1 MMITYLKNILLT
13 IMMVWAAAFVTSC
26 SDDDSLASR
35 GLETVE
41 MPISISI
48 PAEGFVNPTDVGI
61 GEEAATPA
69 LVDTRATRAPGDPGT
84 YEQFHLPQYIY
95 LFLCNKSTNGT
106 KSVIYQK
113 IEIPDNELTSA
124 WEKTV
129 WDNDDSIY
137 KYKGN
142 VSINLPLNRSK
153 GKIYAAASYI
163 PLHTSNVTSSSMA
176 EDKSSNHLS
185 FNCDRPSKFG
195 DSNYPREYINESKTY
210 TDAKYGTEDAVK
222 NIIFSNITLRNNMQD
237 VYSTPYNKTDANG
250 DYYGTI
256 TDYASNVPNINIV
269 LYHVAT
275 KVDVQWSINEDY
287 QGTSDWAVPTVKS
300 KSNPGDP
307 LDSHPASTSGSTYL
321 PAHTYW
327 TKYECETMVN
337 RKGETNKLFFSLV
350 ELRDLP
356 KYGCFLFRPLET
368 GYDSSNKVHG
378 YLGTYKLR
386 LIGSE
391 TTPQHNVTDENG
403 VQHTVTVP
411 GHDKSDPP
419 TGAYV
424 TSGGYNTYYYHLDE
438 SNYGKKYYGREVRY
452 VIPKVYTLTSDAV
465 AMSNNHIKMRLL
477 CNNYTTSTSDGS
489 SIYNEDHATKGYNTY
504 VKISKPTTGDKI
516 FTPWIRVFIHVDTS
530 QKAQNVMKITDEPT
544 MN

>member
-1 MMITYLKNILLT
+1 MI
-13 IMMVWAAAFVTSC
+13 MAAAFVTSC

-35 GLETVE
+35 GLEIVE

-61 GEEAATPA
+61 GNEEPA
-69 LVDTRATRAPGDPGT
+69 STLAVTRALGDPGT

-95 LFLCNKSTNGT
+95 LFLCNESTNGT
-106 KSVIYQK
+106 ESVIYQK
-113 IEIPDNELTSA
+113 IEIPDNELTSS

-129 WDNDDSIY
+129 SGTDSIY
-137 KYKGN
+137 TYKGN
-142 VSINLPLNRSK
+142 VSINLPLNRSN

-163 PLHTSNVTSSSMA
+163 PLHTTNASSSMP
-176 EDKSSNHLS
+176 EDGKSNHLS
-185 FNCDRPSKFG
+185 FNCERPSKFG
-195 DSNYPREYINESKTY
+195 DSQYPREYINESKTY
-210 TDAKYGTEDAVK
+210 TDDTYGTEEAVK

-237 VYSTPYNKTDANG
+237 VYSTPYNKTDNKG

-275 KVDVQWSINEDY
+275 KVDVQWSIDEDY
-287 QGTSDWAVPTVKS
+287 QGTADWAVPTVKS
-300 KSNPGDP
+300 QSNPEEP
-307 LDSHPASTSGSTYL
+307 LDSWDASTSGSTYL

-327 TKYECETMVN
+327 TKHECETMVN
-337 RKGETNKLFFSLV
+337 RKDETNKLFFSLV

-368 GYDSSNKVHG
+368 GSNSNLSS
-378 YLGTYKLR
+378 YKIR

-391 TTPQHNVTDENG
+391 TTPQYTVKDENG
-403 VQHTVTVP
+403 NVTQSGSVP
-411 GHDKSDPP
+411 AHDNTPSGP
-419 TGAYV
+419 TGKYV
-424 TSGGYNTYYYHLDE
+424 ASGGYNTYYYHLDE
-438 SNYGKKYYGREVRY
+438 KDYGMKYHGRVVAY
-452 VIPKVYTLTSDAV
+452 VTPKVYNTTEGTEPDAH
-465 AMSNNHIKMRLL
+465 NFIKMRLL

-504 VKISKPTTGDKI
+504 VKISKPTTGKKI
-516 FTPWIRVFIHVDTS
+516 FTPWIRVFINVDTS
-530 QKAQNVMKITDEPT
+530 QKAQNVMNVTEEPT

>member
-1 MMITYLKNILLT
+1 MI
-13 IMMVWAAAFVTSC
+13 MAAAVVTSC

-48 PAEGFVNPTDVGI
+48 PAEGFVSPTDVGI
-61 GEEAATPA
+61 GNEAVTPA
-69 LVDTRATRAPGDPGT
+69 SATTRAPGDPGT

-95 LFLCNKSTNGT
+95 LFLCNESTNGT

-113 IEIPDNELTSA
+113 IEIPDNELTSS

-129 WDNDDSIY
+129 SGTDSIY
-137 KYKGN
+137 TYKGN

-163 PLHTSNVTSSSMA
+163 QLHTSNVTSSDMK
-176 EDKSSNHLS
+176 EDTKSNHLS
-185 FNCDRPSKFG
+185 FNCERPSKFG
-195 DSNYPREYINESKTY
+195 DSKYPREYINESKTY
-210 TDAKYGTEDAVK
+210 TDDTYGTENAVK

-237 VYSTPYNKTDANG
+237 VYSTPYNKKNSNG

-275 KVDVQWSINEDY
+275 KVDVQWSIDEDY
-287 QGTSDWAVPTVKS
+287 QGTANWAVPTVKS
-300 KSNPGDP
+300 KNNAGDP
-307 LDSHPASTSGSTYL
+307 LDSYRASTSGSTYL

-337 RKGETNKLFFSLV
+337 RKNEKDKLFFSLV

-368 GYDSSNKVHG
+368 GYNSSNKVHG

-391 TTPQHNVTDENG
+391 TTPQYNETDENG
-403 VQHTVTVP
+403 VQHTGTVP
-411 GHDKSDPP
+411 GHDKSNPP

-424 TSGGYNTYYYHLDE
+424 TSGGYNTYYYYLDE
-438 SNYGKKYYGREVRY
+438 SDYGKKYYGREVRY
-452 VIPKVYTLTSDAV
+452 VIPKVYTLTSNDV
-465 AMSNNHIKMRLL
+465 ATSDNHIKMRLL
-477 CNNYTTSTSDGS
+477 CNNYTTSKIDGS

-504 VKISKPTTGDKI
+504 IRIVKPTGAKI
-516 FTPWIRVFIHVDTS
+516 YTPWIRVFINVDTS
-530 QKAQNVMKITDEPT
+530 QKAQNVMKITDDPELQ
-544 MN
+544 

>member
-1 MMITYLKNILLT
+1 MITDLKNILLT
-13 IMMVWAAAFVTSC
+13 ITMIMAAAFVSSC

-48 PAEGFVNPTDVGI
+48 PAEGFVSPTDVGI

-95 LFLCNKSTNGT
+95 LFLCNESTDGT

-113 IEIPDNELTSA
+113 VEIPANELTSA
-124 WEKTV
+124 WEKTKS
-129 WDNDDSIY
+129 DNDSIY
-137 KYKGN
+137 TYKGN
-142 VSINLPLNRSK
+142 VSINLPLNRIK
-153 GKIYAAASYI
+153 GKIYAAASYM
-163 PLHTSNVTSSSMA
+163 PLHTNNASSSMP

-185 FNCDRPSKFG
+185 FNCVRPSKFG

-210 TDAKYGTEDAVK
+210 TDAKYGTEDAVR
-222 NIIFSNITLRNNMQD
+222 NIIFSNITLRNYMQD

-256 TDYASNVPNINIV
+256 TDYTSNVPNINIV

-275 KVDVQWSINEDY
+275 KVDVQWSIDEDY
-287 QGTSDWAVPTVKS
+287 QGTADWAVPTVRAEK
-300 KSNPGDP
+300 GYEGQP
-307 LDSHPASTSGSTYL
+307 LQNYDASTSGSTYL
-321 PAHTYW
+321 PAHSYW

-337 RKGETNKLFFSLV
+337 RKNETDKLFFSLV

-368 GYDSSNKVHG
+368 GNSS
-378 YLGTYKLR
+378 YLSSYKIR

-391 TTPQHNVTDENG
+391 TTPQYTVKDENG
-403 VQHTVTVP
+403 NVTQSGPVP
-411 GHDKSDPP
+411 AHDNTASGP
-419 TGAYV
+419 TGEYV
-424 TSGGYNTYYYHLDE
+424 ASGGYKTYYYRLEEKD
-438 SNYGKKYYGREVRY
+438 YGMKYYGRVVAY
-452 VIPKVYTLTSDAV
+452 VTPKVYNITTAGTEPDA
-465 AMSNNHIKMRLL
+465 NNFIKMRLL
-477 CNNYTTSTSDGS
+477 CNNYTTSTIDGS

-504 VKISKPTTGDKI
+504 IRIAKPKGDKI
-516 FTPWIRVFIHVDTS
+516 YTPWIRVFINVDTS
-530 QKAQNVMKITDEPT
+530 QKAQNVMKIPDKEPELQ
-544 MN
+544 

>member
-1 MMITYLKNILLT
+1 MI
-13 IMMVWAAAFVTSC
+13 MAAAFVTSC

-61 GEEAATPA
+61 GNDEPA
-69 LVDTRATRAPGDPGT
+69 STLAVTRALGDPGT

-95 LFLCNKSTNGT
+95 LFLCNESTNGT

-113 IEIPDNELTSA
+113 IEIPDNELTSS

-129 WDNDDSIY
+129 SGTDSIY
-137 KYKGN
+137 TYKGN

-163 PLHTSNVTSSSMA
+163 PLHTTNASSSMS
-176 EDKSSNHLS
+176 EDKDSNHLS
-185 FNCDRPSKFG
+185 FNCKRPSKFG
-195 DSNYPREYINESKTY
+195 DSKYPREYINESKTY
-210 TDAKYGTEDAVK
+210 TDATYGTEDAVK
-222 NIIFSNITLRNNMQD
+222 NIIFSNITLRNYMQD
-237 VYSTPYNKTDANG
+237 VYSTPYNKTDNKG

-275 KVDVQWSINEDY
+275 KVDVQWSIDEHY
-287 QGTSDWAVPTVKS
+287 QGTADWAVPTVKS
-300 KSNPGDP
+300 KSNPPAP
-307 LDSHPASTSGSTYL
+307 LDSFPASTKNGTYL

-327 TKYECETMVN
+327 TKHECETMN
-337 RKGETNKLFFSLV
+337 NGKGETYKLFFSLV

-368 GYDSSNKVHG
+368 GKSSS
-378 YLGTYKLR
+378 LGSYKIR

-391 TTPQHNVTDENG
+391 TTPQYTVIDENG
-403 VQHTVTVP
+403 NVKSGSVP
-411 GHDKSDPP
+411 KHDNTASSP

-424 TSGGYNTYYYHLDE
+424 ASGGYNTYYYHLDE
-438 SNYGKKYYGREVRY
+438 KDYGMKYYGRVVAY
-452 VIPKVYTLTSDAV
+452 VTPKVYNITTGNEPYA
-465 AMSNNHIKMRLL
+465 NNFIKMRLL
-477 CNNYTTSTSDGS
+477 CNNYTTSTPDGS

-504 VKISKPTTGDKI
+504 VKISKPTTGKKI
-516 FTPWIRVFIHVDTS
+516 FTPWIRVFIHGDTS

>member
-1 MMITYLKNILLT
+1 MFL
-13 IMMVWAAAFVTSC
+13 AAAFVTSC

-61 GEEAATPA
+61 GDEAVTPA
-69 LVDTRATRAPGDPGT
+69 SATTRAFGDPGT

-95 LFLCNKSTNGT
+95 LFLCNESTNGT

-113 IEIPDNELTSA
+113 IEIPDNELTSS

-129 WDNDDSIY
+129 WGNDSIY
-137 KYKGN
+137 TYKGN

-153 GKIYAAASYI
+153 GKIYAAASYK
-163 PLHTSNVTSSSMA
+163 PLHTTNAYSTMS

-185 FNCDRPSKFG
+185 FDCDTPSKFG
-195 DSNYPREYINESKTY
+195 ESNQREYINESKTY
-210 TDAKYGTEDAVK
+210 TDDTYGTEDAVK

-237 VYSTPYNKTDANG
+237 VYSTPYNKTDDKG
-250 DYYGTI
+250 VYYGTI

-275 KVDVQWSINEDY
+275 KVDVQWSIDEHY
-287 QGTSDWAVPTVKS
+287 QGTADWAVPTVKS
-300 KSNPGDP
+300 TGEP
-307 LDSHPASTSGSTYL
+307 LDLLDASTSGSIYPL
-321 PAHTYW
+321 DHTFW
-327 TKYECETMVN
+327 TKYECDKMVN
-337 RKGETNKLFFSLV
+337 GKGEEDKLFFSLV

-368 GYDSSNKVHG
+368 GSNSNLSS
-378 YLGTYKLR
+378 YKIR
-386 LIGSE
+386 IIGSE
-391 TTPQHNVTDENG
+391 TTPQYTVKDENG
-403 VQHTVTVP
+403 NVIQTGSVP
-411 GHDKSDPP
+411 AHDKTNI

-424 TSGGYNTYYYHLDE
+424 ASEGYNTYYYHLDE
-438 SNYGKKYYGREVRY
+438 KYYGMKYHGRVVAY
-452 VIPKVYTLTSDAV
+452 VTPKVYNTTEGTEPDAD
-465 AMSNNHIKMRLL
+465 NFIKMRLL

-504 VKISKPTTGDKI
+504 VKISKPTTGKKI
-516 FTPWIRVFIHVDTS
+516 FTPWIRVFINVDTS

>member
-1 MMITYLKNILLT
+1 MRHIGFIYIVYLLV
-13 IMMVWAAAFVTSC
+13 MVSAVVTSC

-61 GEEAATPA
+61 GEEGATPA
-69 LVDTRATRAPGDPGT
+69 LADTRATRAPGDPGT
-84 YEQFHLPQYIY
+84 YEQFHLPRYIY
-95 LFLCNKSTNGT
+95 LFLCNESTNGT

-113 IEIPDNELTSA
+113 IEIPSDELTSA
-124 WEKTV
+124 WEKTISG
-129 WDNDDSIY
+129 NDSIY
-137 KYKGN
+137 TYKGN
-142 VSINLPLNRSK
+142 VSINLPLNRIK

-163 PLHTSNVTSSSMA
+163 PLHTNNASSSME
-176 EDKSSNHLS
+176 EDKSNHLS

-195 DSNYPREYINESKTY
+195 DSEYPREYINESKTY

-275 KVDVQWSINEDY
+275 KVDVQWSIDEDY
-287 QGTSDWAVPTVKS
+287 QGTANWAVPTVKS
-300 KSNPGDP
+300 KNNAGDP
-307 LDSHPASTSGSTYL
+307 LDSYLASTSGSTYL

-337 RKGETNKLFFSLV
+337 SKNETNKLFFSLV

-368 GYDSSNKVHG
+368 GYNSSNKVHG

-386 LIGSE
+386 LTGSE
-391 TTPQHNVTDENG
+391 ITPQYNETDENG
-403 VQHTVTVP
+403 VQHTGTVP
-411 GHDKSDPP
+411 GHDKSNPP
-419 TGAYV
+419 MGAYV
-424 TSGGYNTYYYHLDE
+424 TSGGYNTYYYYLDE
-438 SNYGKKYYGREVRY
+438 SDYGKKYYGREVRY
-452 VIPKVYTLTSDAV
+452 VIPKVYTLTSNDV

-477 CNNYTTSTSDGS
+477 CNNYTTSTPDGS
-489 SIYNEDHATKGYNTY
+489 SIYNEDHATKGHNTY
-504 VKISKPTTGDKI
+504 IKIAKPTGDKI
-516 FTPWIRVFIHVDTS
+516 YTPWIRVFINVDTS
-530 QKAQNVMKITDEPT
+530 QKAQNVMKITEEPT

>member
-1 MMITYLKNILLT
+1 MI
-13 IMMVWAAAFVTSC
+13 MAAAVVTSC

-61 GEEAATPA
+61 GDEAVTPA
-69 LVDTRATRAPGDPGT
+69 SATTRAFGDPGT

-95 LFLCNKSTNGT
+95 LFLCNESTNGT

-113 IEIPDNELTSA
+113 IEIPDNELTSS

-129 WDNDDSIY
+129 SGTDSIY
-137 KYKGN
+137 TYKGN

-153 GKIYAAASYI
+153 GKIYAAASYK
-163 PLHTSNVTSSSMA
+163 PLHTTNASSSMP
-176 EDKSSNHLS
+176 EDGKSNHLS
-185 FNCDRPSKFG
+185 FNCERPSEFG
-195 DSNYPREYINESKTY
+195 DSNPREYINESKTY
-210 TDAKYGTEDAVK
+210 TDDTYGTEDAVK
-222 NIIFSNITLRNNMQD
+222 NIIFSNITLRNYMQD
-237 VYSTPYNKTDANG
+237 VYSTPYNKTDDKG
-250 DYYGTI
+250 VYYGTI

-275 KVDVQWSINEDY
+275 KVDVQWSIDEDY
-287 QGTSDWAVPTVKS
+287 QGTADWAVPTVKS
-300 KSNPGDP
+300 TGDP
-307 LDSHPASTSGSTYL
+307 LESYPASTSGSPYL
-321 PAHTYW
+321 PAHSYW
-327 TKYECETMVN
+327 TKYECDKMVN
-337 RKGETNKLFFSLV
+337 GKGETDKLFFSLV

-368 GYDSSNKVHG
+368 GNSKYLSS
-378 YLGTYKLR
+378 YKIR

-391 TTPQHNVTDENG
+391 TTPQYTVKDENG
-403 VQHTVTVP
+403 NVKSGSVP
-411 GHDKSDPP
+411 AHDNTPSSP

-424 TSGGYNTYYYHLDE
+424 ASGGYNTYYYHLDE
-438 SNYGKKYYGREVRY
+438 KDYGMKYHGRVVAY
-452 VIPKVYTLTSDAV
+452 VTPKVYNITTGNEPYA
-465 AMSNNHIKMRLL
+465 NNFIKMRLL
-477 CNNYTTSTSDGS
+477 CNNYTTSTLNGS

-516 FTPWIRVFIHVDTS
+516 FTPWIRVFINVDTQ

>member
-1 MMITYLKNILLT
+1 MLHIGFGYRLYLLAIVLA
-13 IMMVWAAAFVTSC
+13 VAFVTSC

-61 GEEAATPA
+61 GDEAVTPA
-69 LVDTRATRAPGDPGT
+69 SATTRALGDPGT

-95 LFLCNKSTNGT
+95 LFLCNESTNGT

-113 IEIPDNELTSA
+113 IEIPTDNELASA

-129 WDNDDSIY
+129 WGNDSMY
-137 KYKGN
+137 TYKGT

-153 GKIYAAASYI
+153 GKIYAAASYK
-163 PLHTSNVTSSSMA
+163 PLHTTNASSSMP
-176 EDKSSNHLS
+176 EDGKSNHLS
-185 FNCDRPSKFG
+185 FNCAKPNKF
-195 DSNYPREYINESKTY
+195 DKSNPREYINESKTY
-210 TDAKYGTEDAVK
+210 PDSTEDAVK

-237 VYSTPYNKTDANG
+237 VYSTPYNKMENG
-250 DYYGTI
+250 VYYGTI

-275 KVDVQWSINEDY
+275 KVDVQWSIDEHY
-287 QGTSDWAVPTVKS
+287 QGTADWAVPTVK
-300 KSNPGDP
+300 KSNPSAP
-307 LDSHPASTSGSTYL
+307 LDSFSASTSGSTYL

-337 RKGETNKLFFSLV
+337 SKGETDKLFFSLV

-368 GYDSSNKVHG
+368 GSNSNLSS
-378 YLGTYKLR
+378 YKIR

-391 TTPQHNVTDENG
+391 TTPQYSVN
-403 VQHTVTVP
+403 
-411 GHDKSDPP
+411 HDN

-424 TSGGYNTYYYHLDE
+424 ASGGYKTYYYHLDE
-438 SNYGKKYYGREVRY
+438 KDYGMKYHGRLVAY
-452 VIPKVYTLTSDAV
+452 VMPKVYNTTAGTEPY
-465 AMSNNHIKMRLL
+465 ANNFIKMRLL

-516 FTPWIRVFIHVDTS
+516 FTPWIRVFINVDKS
-530 QKAQNVMKITDEPT
+530 QKAQNVMKITEEPT

>member
-1 MMITYLKNILLT
+1 MTTDLKNIFFT
-13 IMMVWAAAFVTSC
+13 IAIVLAAAVVTSC

-41 MPISISI
+41 MPVSISI
-48 PAEGFVNPTDVGI
+48 PAEGFVSPKDVGI

-95 LFLCNKSTNGT
+95 LFLCNESTNGT

-113 IEIPDNELTSA
+113 IEIPDNELTSS

-129 WDNDDSIY
+129 SGTDSIY
-137 KYKGN
+137 TYKGN

-163 PLHTSNVTSSSMA
+163 PLHTTNASSSMA

-185 FNCDRPSKFG
+185 FNCEMPSQFG
-195 DSNYPREYINESKTY
+195 GSNTREYINESKTY
-210 TDAKYGTEDAVK
+210 TDGTYGTEEAVK

-237 VYSTPYNKTDANG
+237 VYSTPYNKTDNG
-250 DYYGTI
+250 VYYGTI

-275 KVDVQWSINEDY
+275 KVDVQWSIDEDY
-287 QGTSDWAVPTVKS
+287 QGTADWAVPTVKS
-300 KSNPGDP
+300 QSNPGDP
-307 LDSHPASTSGSTYL
+307 LDSCLASTAENGTYL
-321 PAHTYW
+321 PAHSYW
-327 TKYECETMVN
+327 TKYECETMMN
-337 RKGETNKLFFSLV
+337 GKGETDKLFFSLV

-368 GYDSSNKVHG
+368 GNSSN
-378 YLGTYKLR
+378 LGSYKIR

-391 TTPQHNVTDENG
+391 TTPQYTVKDENG
-403 VQHTVTVP
+403 NVTQSGSVP
-411 GHDKSDPP
+411 AHDKTTSGP

-424 TSGGYNTYYYHLDE
+424 ASGGYNTYYYHLDE
-438 SNYGKKYYGREVRY
+438 KDYGMKYHGRLVAY
-452 VIPKVYTLTSDAV
+452 VTPKVYNITTAGTEPV
-465 AMSNNHIKMRLL
+465 ADNFIKMRLL
-477 CNNYTTSTSDGS
+477 CNNYTTSTPDGS

-504 VKISKPTTGDKI
+504 VRISKPTGDKI
-516 FTPWIRVFIHVDTS
+516 FTPWIRVFINVDTS
-530 QKAQNVMKITDEPT
+530 QKAQNVMKVTEEPT

>member
-1 MMITYLKNILLT
+1 MMFL
-13 IMMVWAAAFVTSC
+13 AAAVVTSC

-61 GEEAATPA
+61 GNDEPVIPASAT
-69 LVDTRATRAPGDPGT
+69 TRAPGDPGT
-84 YEQFHLPQYIY
+84 YEQFHLPRYIY
-95 LFLCNKSTNGT
+95 LFLCNESTNDT

-113 IEIPDNELTSA
+113 IEIPDNELTSS

-129 WDNDDSIY
+129 SGTDSIY
-137 KYKGN
+137 TYKGT

-153 GKIYAAASYI
+153 GKIYAAASYK
-163 PLHTSNVTSSSMA
+163 PLHTTNASSSMS
-176 EDKSSNHLS
+176 EDKNSNHLS
-185 FNCDRPSKFG
+185 FNCERPSKFG
-195 DSNYPREYINESKTY
+195 DSKYPREYINESKTY
-210 TDAKYGTEDAVK
+210 TDTYGTEDAVK
-222 NIIFSNITLRNNMQD
+222 NIIFSNITLRNYMQD
-237 VYSTPYNKTDANG
+237 VYSTPYNKTDNKG

-275 KVDVQWSINEDY
+275 KVDVQWSIDEHY
-287 QGTSDWAVPTVKS
+287 QGTADWPVPTVRAEKGHE
-300 KSNPGDP
+300 GDD
-307 LDSHPASTSGSTYL
+307 LLSHAASTADNGTYL

-337 RKGETNKLFFSLV
+337 SKKETNKLFFSLV

-368 GYDSSNKVHG
+368 GYDSSNKVHT

-386 LIGSE
+386 LSGSE
-391 TTPQHNVTDENG
+391 ITPKYNVTDENG
-403 VQHTVTVP
+403 NVYKVSVP
-411 GHDKSDPP
+411 EHDKSDHP
-419 TGAYV
+419 TGEYV
-424 TSGGYNTYYYHLDE
+424 TSGGYKTYYYHLDE
-438 SNYGKKYYGREVRY
+438 SDYGKKYYGREVRY
-452 VIPKVYTLTSDAV
+452 VIPKVYTLTSNAV

-516 FTPWIRVFIHVDTS
+516 FTPWIRVFINVDTP
-530 QKAQNVMKITDEPT
+530 QKAQNVMKITDDPELQ
-544 MN
+544 

>member
-1 MMITYLKNILLT
+1 MFL
-13 IMMVWAAAFVTSC
+13 AAAFVTSC

-61 GEEAATPA
+61 GDEAVTPA
-69 LVDTRATRAPGDPGT
+69 SATTRAFGDPGT

-95 LFLCNKSTNGT
+95 LFLCNESTNGT

-113 IEIPDNELTSA
+113 IEIPDNELTSS

-129 WDNDDSIY
+129 WGNDSIY
-137 KYKGN
+137 TYKGN

-153 GKIYAAASYI
+153 GKIYAAASYK
-163 PLHTSNVTSSSMA
+163 PLHTTNAYSTMS

-185 FNCDRPSKFG
+185 FDCDTPSKFG
-195 DSNYPREYINESKTY
+195 ESNQREYINESKTY
-210 TDAKYGTEDAVK
+210 TDDTYGTEDAVK
-222 NIIFSNITLRNNMQD
+222 NIIFSNITLRNYMQD
-237 VYSTPYNKTDANG
+237 VYSTPYNKTDDKG
-250 DYYGTI
+250 VYYGTI

-275 KVDVQWSINEDY
+275 KVDVQWSIDEDY
-287 QGTSDWAVPTVKS
+287 QGTADWAVPTVKS
-300 KSNPGDP
+300 KSNPPAP
-307 LDSHPASTSGSTYL
+307 LDSYPASTSGSTYL

-327 TKYECETMVN
+327 TKYECETMN
-337 RKGETNKLFFSLV
+337 GKGETDKLFFSLV

-368 GYDSSNKVHG
+368 GSNSNLSS
-378 YLGTYKLR
+378 YKIR

-391 TTPQHNVTDENG
+391 TTPQYTVKDENG
-403 VQHTVTVP
+403 NVIQTGSVP
-411 GHDKSDPP
+411 AHDKTNI

-424 TSGGYNTYYYHLDE
+424 ASDGYNTYYYHLDE
-438 SNYGKKYYGREVRY
+438 KDYGMKYHGRVVAY
-452 VIPKVYTLTSDAV
+452 VTPKVYNTTAGTEPY
-465 AMSNNHIKMRLL
+465 ANNFIKMRLL
-477 CNNYTTSTSDGS
+477 CNNYTTSTPDGS
-489 SIYNEDHATKGYNTY
+489 SIYNEDHASKGYNTY

-530 QKAQNVMKITDEPT
+530 QKAQNVMKIRDEPT

>member
-1 MMITYLKNILLT
+1 MITDLKNILLAIT
-13 IMMVWAAAFVTSC
+13 MILAAAFVTSC

-69 LVDTRATRAPGDPGT
+69 LVATRALGDPGT

-106 KSVIYQK
+106 ESVIYQK
-113 IEIPDNELTSA
+113 IEIPSDELTSA

-129 WDNDDSIY
+129 WGNDSIY
-137 KYKGN
+137 TYKGN

-153 GKIYAAASYI
+153 GKIYAAASYM
-163 PLHTSNVTSSSMA
+163 PLHTTNASSSMA

-185 FNCDRPSKFG
+185 FNCERPSKFG
-195 DSNYPREYINESKTY
+195 DSKFPREYINESKTY
-210 TDAKYGTEDAVK
+210 TDATYGTEDAVK

-237 VYSTPYNKTDANG
+237 VYSTPYNKKNSNG

-275 KVDVQWSINEDY
+275 KVDVQWSIDEDY
-287 QGTSDWAVPTVKS
+287 QGTANWAVPTVKS
-300 KSNPGDP
+300 KNNAGDP
-307 LDSHPASTSGSTYL
+307 LDSYLASTSGSTYL

-337 RKGETNKLFFSLV
+337 RKNEKDKLFFSLV

-368 GYDSSNKVHG
+368 GYNSSNKVHG

-386 LIGSE
+386 LTGSE
-391 TTPQHNVTDENG
+391 ITPQYNETDENG
-403 VQHTVTVP
+403 VQHTGTVP
-411 GHDKSDPP
+411 GHDKSNPP

-424 TSGGYNTYYYHLDE
+424 TSGGYNTYYYYLDE
-438 SNYGKKYYGREVRY
+438 SDYGKKYYGREVRY
-452 VIPKVYTLTSDAV
+452 VIPKVYTLTSNDV
-465 AMSNNHIKMRLL
+465 ATSDNHIKMRLL
-477 CNNYTTSTSDGS
+477 CNNYTTSKIDGS

-504 VKISKPTTGDKI
+504 IKIEKPTGDKI
-516 FTPWIRVFIHVDTS
+516 YTPWIRVFINVDTS
-530 QKAQNVMKITDEPT
+530 QKAQNVMKITEEPT

>member
-1 MMITYLKNILLT
+1 MITDLKNILLT

-69 LVDTRATRAPGDPGT
+69 LVATRALGDPGT
-84 YEQFHLPQYIY
+84 YEQFHLPRYIY
-95 LFLCNKSTNGT
+95 LFLCNKSKNGT
-106 KSVIYQK
+106 ESVIYQK
-113 IEIPDNELTSA
+113 IEIPSDELTSA

-129 WDNDDSIY
+129 WDNDSIY
-137 KYKGN
+137 TYKGN

-163 PLHTSNVTSSSMA
+163 PLHTNNASSSMA

-210 TDAKYGTEDAVK
+210 TDATYGKEDAVK

-237 VYSTPYNKTDANG
+237 VYSTPYNKTDTNG

-256 TDYASNVPNINIV
+256 SDYASNVPNINIV

-275 KVDVQWSINEDY
+275 KVDVQWSIDEHY
-287 QGTSDWAVPTVKS
+287 QGTADWAVPTEKS
-300 KSNPGDP
+300 TGGP
-307 LDSHPASTSGSTYL
+307 LDLLDASTSGSIYPL
-321 PAHTYW
+321 DHTFW
-327 TKYECETMVN
+327 TKHECETMVN
-337 RKGETNKLFFSLV
+337 RKGETDKLFFSLV

-368 GYDSSNKVHG
+368 GRSSS
-378 YLGTYKLR
+378 LGSYKIR

-391 TTPQHNVTDENG
+391 TTPQYTVKDENG
-403 VQHTVTVP
+403 NVIQTGSVP
-411 GHDKSDPP
+411 AHDKTNI

-424 TSGGYNTYYYHLDE
+424 ASEGYNTYYYHLDE
-438 SNYGKKYYGREVRY
+438 KDYGMKYHGRVVAY
-452 VIPKVYTLTSDAV
+452 VTPKVYNTTEGTEPDAD
-465 AMSNNHIKMRLL
+465 NFIKMRLL
-477 CNNYTTSTSDGS
+477 CNNYTTSTQDGS

-504 VKISKPTTGDKI
+504 VKISKPTTGKKI
-516 FTPWIRVFIHVDTS
+516 FTPWIRVFINVDTS
-530 QKAQNVMKITDEPT
+530 QKAQNVMKITEEPT
-544 MN
+544 MQ

>member
-1 MMITYLKNILLT
+1 MI
-13 IMMVWAAAFVTSC
+13 MVAAFVSSC

-69 LVDTRATRAPGDPGT
+69 LVATRALGDPGT
-84 YEQFHLPQYIY
+84 YEQFHLPRYIY
-95 LFLCNKSTNGT
+95 LFLCNESTNGT

-113 IEIPDNELTSA
+113 IEIPSDELTSS

-129 WDNDDSIY
+129 WGNDSIY
-137 KYKGN
+137 TYKGN
-142 VSINLPLNRSK
+142 VSINLPINRIK

-163 PLHTSNVTSSSMA
+163 PLHTNNASSSMA

-185 FNCDRPSKFG
+185 FNCERPSKFG
-195 DSNYPREYINESKTY
+195 DSKYPREYINESKTY
-210 TDAKYGTEDAVK
+210 TDATYGTEDAVK

-237 VYSTPYNKTDANG
+237 VYSTPYNKKDADGN
-250 DYYGTI
+250 YYGTI

-275 KVDVQWSINEDY
+275 KVDVQWSIDEDY
-287 QGTSDWAVPTVKS
+287 QGTADWPVPKVRAEKGHE
-300 KSNPGDP
+300 GDD
-307 LDSHPASTSGSTYL
+307 LLSHAASTADNGTYL
-321 PAHTYW
+321 PAHSHW

-337 RKGETNKLFFSLV
+337 CKNEKDKLFFSLV

-368 GYDSSNKVHG
+368 GYNSSNKVHG

-391 TTPQHNVTDENG
+391 TTPQYNETDENG
-403 VQHTVTVP
+403 VQHTGTVP
-411 GHDKSDPP
+411 GHDKSNPP

-424 TSGGYNTYYYHLDE
+424 TSGGYNTYYYYLDE
-438 SNYGKKYYGREVRY
+438 SDYGKKYYGREVRY
-452 VIPKVYTLTSDAV
+452 VIPKVYTLTSNDV
-465 AMSNNHIKMRLL
+465 ATSDNHIKMRLL
-477 CNNYTTSTSDGS
+477 CNNYTTSKIDGS

-516 FTPWIRVFIHVDTS
+516 FTPWIRVFINVDTS

>member
-1 MMITYLKNILLT
+1 MFL
-13 IMMVWAAAFVTSC
+13 AAAVVTSC

-69 LVDTRATRAPGDPGT
+69 LADTRATRAPGDPGT
-84 YEQFHLPQYIY
+84 YEQFHLPRYIY
-95 LFLCNKSTNGT
+95 LFLCNESTNGT
-106 KSVIYQK
+106 SSVIYQK
-113 IEIPDNELTSA
+113 IEIPSDELTSS

-129 WDNDDSIY
+129 WGNDSIY
-137 KYKGN
+137 TYRGN

-153 GKIYAAASYI
+153 GKIYAAASYMQ
-163 PLHTSNVTSSSMA
+163 LHTNNASSSMA

-185 FNCDRPSKFG
+185 FNCERPSKFG
-195 DSNYPREYINESKTY
+195 DSKYPREYINESKTY
-210 TDAKYGTEDAVK
+210 TDATYGTEDAVK

-237 VYSTPYNKTDANG
+237 VYSTPYNKKDTNG

-275 KVDVQWSINEDY
+275 KVDVQWSIGEDY
-287 QGTSDWAVPTVKS
+287 QGTADWAVPTVRAEKGHEGEKLQS
-300 KSNPGDP
+300 YD
-307 LDSHPASTSGSTYL
+307 ASTSDNNTYL
-321 PAHTYW
+321 PAHSYW

-337 RKGETNKLFFSLV
+337 RKNEPDKLFFSLV

-368 GYDSSNKVHG
+368 GNSNYLSS
-378 YLGTYKLR
+378 YKIR

-391 TTPQHNVTDENG
+391 TTPQYTVKDGNGNVTQSG
-403 VQHTVTVP
+403 PVP
-411 GHDKSDPP
+411 THDKTASGP

-424 TSGGYNTYYYHLDE
+424 ASGGYNTYYYHLDKKD
-438 SNYGKKYYGREVRY
+438 YGMKYYGRLVAY
-452 VIPKVYTLTSDAV
+452 VTPKVYNITTAGTEPDA
-465 AMSNNHIKMRLL
+465 NNFIKMRLL
-477 CNNYTTSTSDGS
+477 CNNYTTSTIDGS

-504 VKISKPTTGDKI
+504 IRIAKPTGDKI
-516 FTPWIRVFIHVDTS
+516 FTPWIRVFINVDTS
-530 QKAQNVMKITDEPT
+530 QKAQNVMKVTEEPT

>member
-1 MMITYLKNILLT
+1 MFL
-13 IMMVWAAAFVTSC
+13 AAAVVTSC

-61 GEEAATPA
+61 GDEAVTPA
-69 LVDTRATRAPGDPGT
+69 SATTRAPGDPGT

-95 LFLCNKSTNGT
+95 LFLCNESTNGT

-113 IEIPDNELTSA
+113 IEIPDNELTSS

-129 WDNDDSIY
+129 WGNDSIY
-137 KYKGN
+137 TYKGN

-153 GKIYAAASYI
+153 GKIYAAASYK
-163 PLHTSNVTSSSMA
+163 PLHTTNASSSMS
-176 EDKSSNHLS
+176 EDKNSNHLS
-185 FNCDRPSKFG
+185 FNCKRPSKFG
-195 DSNYPREYINESKTY
+195 DSQYPREYINESKTY
-210 TDAKYGTEDAVK
+210 TDDTYGTEDAVK
-222 NIIFSNITLRNNMQD
+222 NIIFSNITLRNYMQD
-237 VYSTPYNKTDANG
+237 VYSTPYNKTDDKG
-250 DYYGTI
+250 VYYGTI

-275 KVDVQWSINEDY
+275 KVDVQWSIDEDY
-287 QGTSDWAVPTVKS
+287 QGTADWAVPTEKS
-300 KSNPGDP
+300 KSPGAP
-307 LDSHPASTSGSTYL
+307 LDSFPASTSGSTYL
-321 PAHTYW
+321 PAHSYW
-327 TKYECETMVN
+327 TKHECETMVN
-337 RKGETNKLFFSLV
+337 GKGEEDKLFFSLV

-368 GYDSSNKVHG
+368 GRSSS
-378 YLGTYKLR
+378 LGSYKIR

-391 TTPQHNVTDENG
+391 TTPQYTVIDGNGNVKSG
-403 VQHTVTVP
+403 SVP
-411 GHDKSDPP
+411 KHDNTASSP

-424 TSGGYNTYYYHLDE
+424 ASGGYNTYYYHLDE
-438 SNYGKKYYGREVRY
+438 KDYGMKYHGRVVAY
-452 VIPKVYTLTSDAV
+452 VMPKVYTGNEPDAD
-465 AMSNNHIKMRLL
+465 NFIKMRLL
-477 CNNYTTSTSDGS
+477 CNNYTTSTPDGS

-504 VKISKPTTGDKI
+504 IRIEKPTGDKI
-516 FTPWIRVFIHVDTS
+516 FTPWIRVFINVDTS

-544 MN
+544 M

>member
-1 MMITYLKNILLT
+1 
-13 IMMVWAAAFVTSC
+13 MVWAAALVSSC

-61 GEEAATPA
+61 GEETP
-69 LVDTRATRAPGDPGT
+69 TRATRAPGDPGT

-95 LFLCNKSTNGT
+95 LFLCNESTNGT

-113 IEIPDNELTSA
+113 IEIPNNELTSS

-129 WDNDDSIY
+129 SGTDSIY
-137 KYKGN
+137 TYKGN
-142 VSINLPLNRSK
+142 VSINLPLYRSK

-163 PLHTSNVTSSSMA
+163 PLHTTNASSYMA

-185 FNCDRPSKFG
+185 FNCERPSKFG
-195 DSNYPREYINESKTY
+195 DPNYPREYINESKTY
-210 TDAKYGTEDAVK
+210 TDGNYGTEDAVK
-222 NIIFSNITLRNNMQD
+222 NIIFSTNITLRNYMQD
-237 VYSTPYNKTDANG
+237 VYSTPYNKTDDKG
-250 DYYGTI
+250 VYYGTI

-275 KVDVQWSINEDY
+275 KVDVQWSIDEHY
-287 QGTSDWAVPTVKS
+287 QGTADWAVPTVKS
-300 KSNPGDP
+300 NSNPPAP
-307 LDSHPASTSGSTYL
+307 LDSFPASISGSTYL

-327 TKYECETMVN
+327 TKHECETMN
-337 RKGETNKLFFSLV
+337 NGKGETDKLFFSLV

-368 GYDSSNKVHG
+368 GYSS
-378 YLGTYKLR
+378 YLSSYKIR

-391 TTPQHNVTDENG
+391 TTPQYSVKDGNGNVKSG
-403 VQHTVTVP
+403 SVP
-411 GHDKSDPP
+411 THDK
-419 TGAYV
+419 TGSTGKYV
-424 TSGGYNTYYYHLDE
+424 ASGGYNTYYYHLDE
-438 SNYGKKYYGREVRY
+438 KDYGMKYHGRVVAY
-452 VIPKVYTLTSDAV
+452 VMPKVYNTTAGNEPY
-465 AMSNNHIKMRLL
+465 ANNFIKMRLL
-477 CNNYTTSTSDGS
+477 CNNYTTSTKDGS

-504 VKISKPTTGDKI
+504 VKISKPTGDKI
-516 FTPWIRVFIHVDTS
+516 FTPWIRVFINVDTPK
-530 QKAQNVMKITDEPT
+530 KAQNVMKVTAEPT

>member
-1 MMITYLKNILLT
+1 MLHIGFGYRLYLLAIVLA
-13 IMMVWAAAFVTSC
+13 VAVVTSC

-61 GEEAATPA
+61 GDEAVTPA
-69 LVDTRATRAPGDPGT
+69 SAITRALGDPGT

-95 LFLCNKSTNGT
+95 LFLCNESTNGT

-113 IEIPDNELTSA
+113 IEIPDNELTSS

-129 WDNDDSIY
+129 LGNDSIY
-137 KYKGN
+137 TYKGN

-153 GKIYAAASYI
+153 GKIYAAASYK
-163 PLHTSNVTSSSMA
+163 PLHTTNAYSYMA

-185 FNCDRPSKFG
+185 FNCERPSEFG
-195 DSNYPREYINESKTY
+195 NSNRREYINESMTY
-210 TDAKYGTEDAVK
+210 TDGTYGTEDAVK

-237 VYSTPYNKTDANG
+237 VYSTPYNKTDDKG
-250 DYYGTI
+250 VYYGTI

-275 KVDVQWSINEDY
+275 KVDVQWSIDEHY
-287 QGTSDWAVPTVKS
+287 QGTADWAVPTVKS
-300 KSNPGDP
+300 TGDP
-307 LDSHPASTSGSTYL
+307 LNSFPDSTAENGTYL
-321 PAHTYW
+321 PAHSYW
-327 TKYECETMVN
+327 TKHECETMVN
-337 RKGETNKLFFSLV
+337 SKGETDKLFFSLV

-368 GYDSSNKVHG
+368 GNNSYLSS
-378 YLGTYKLR
+378 YKIR

-391 TTPQHNVTDENG
+391 TTPQYTVKDENG
-403 VQHTVTVP
+403 NVTKTSVP
-411 GHDKSDPP
+411 KHDNTASGP
-419 TGAYV
+419 TGKYV
-424 TSGGYNTYYYHLDE
+424 ASGGYNTYYYHLDE
-438 SNYGKKYYGREVRY
+438 KDYGRKYHGRLVAY
-452 VIPKVYTLTSDAV
+452 VTPKVYNITTGNEPYA
-465 AMSNNHIKMRLL
+465 NNFIKMRIL
-477 CNNYTTSTSDGS
+477 CNNYTTSTPDGS

-516 FTPWIRVFIHVDTS
+516 FTPWIRVFINVDTS
-530 QKAQNVMKITDEPT
+530 QKAQNVMKITEEPT

>member
-1 MMITYLKNILLT
+1 MRHIGFIYIVYLLV
-13 IMMVWAAAFVTSC
+13 MVSAVVTSC

-61 GEEAATPA
+61 GEEGATPA

-95 LFLCNKSTNGT
+95 LFLCNESTNGT

-113 IEIPDNELTSA
+113 IEIPSDELTSA
-124 WEKTV
+124 WEKTISG
-129 WDNDDSIY
+129 NDSIY
-137 KYKGN
+137 TYKGN
-142 VSINLPLNRSK
+142 VSINLPLNRIK
-153 GKIYAAASYI
+153 GKIYAAASYK
-163 PLHTSNVTSSSMA
+163 PLHTSNVTSPDMKESTN
-176 EDKSSNHLS
+176 SNHLS

-210 TDAKYGTEDAVK
+210 TDATYGTEDAVK
-222 NIIFSNITLRNNMQD
+222 NIIFSNITLRNYMQD
-237 VYSTPYNKTDANG
+237 VYSTPYNKTDAKG
-250 DYYGTI
+250 VYYGTI

-275 KVDVQWSINEDY
+275 KVDVQWSIDEDY
-287 QGTSDWAVPTVKS
+287 QGTADWAVPTVRAEKGHIGEDLQS
-300 KSNPGDP
+300 YD
-307 LDSHPASTSGSTYL
+307 ASISGSTYL

-337 RKGETNKLFFSLV
+337 RKGENKLFFSLV

-368 GYDSSNKVHG
+368 GYDSSNQEHK

-391 TTPQHNVTDENG
+391 TTPQYNETDENG
-403 VQHTVTVP
+403 VKHTGTVP
-411 GHDKSDPP
+411 GHDNSDPP

-424 TSGGYNTYYYHLDE
+424 ASGGYKTYYYHLDE
-438 SNYGKKYYGREVRY
+438 SDYGKKYYGREVRY
-452 VIPKVYTLTSDAV
+452 VIPKVYTLTSNDV

-477 CNNYTTSTSDGS
+477 CNNYTTSTIDGS

-504 VKISKPTTGDKI
+504 IRIAKPTGDKI
-516 FTPWIRVFIHVDTS
+516 YTPWIRVFINVDTS
-530 QKAQNVMKITDEPT
+530 QKAQNVMKITEEPT

>member
-1 MMITYLKNILLT
+1 MFL
-13 IMMVWAAAFVTSC
+13 AAAFVTSC

-48 PAEGFVNPTDVGI
+48 PAEGFVSPTDVGI
-61 GEEAATPA
+61 GNEAVTPA
-69 LVDTRATRAPGDPGT
+69 SATTRAPGDPGT

-95 LFLCNKSTNGT
+95 LFLCNESTNGA

-113 IEIPDNELTSA
+113 IEIPDNELTSS

-129 WDNDDSIY
+129 SGTDSIY
-137 KYKGN
+137 TYKGN

-153 GKIYAAASYI
+153 GKIYAAASYK
-163 PLHTSNVTSSSMA
+163 PLHTTNASSSMP
-176 EDKSSNHLS
+176 EDKDSNHLS
-185 FNCDRPSKFG
+185 FNCERPSEFG
-195 DSNYPREYINESKTY
+195 DSNPREYINESKTY
-210 TDAKYGTEDAVK
+210 TDDTYGTEDAVK

-237 VYSTPYNKTDANG
+237 VYSTPYNKTDNKG

-275 KVDVQWSINEDY
+275 KVDVQWSIDEDY
-287 QGTSDWAVPTVKS
+287 QGTADWAVPTVKS
-300 KSNPGDP
+300 TGDP
-307 LDSHPASTSGSTYL
+307 LGAYPASTSGSTYL
-321 PAHTYW
+321 PAHKYW

-337 RKGETNKLFFSLV
+337 SKKETNKLFFSLV

-368 GYDSSNKVHG
+368 GRSSS
-378 YLGTYKLR
+378 LGSYKIR

-391 TTPQHNVTDENG
+391 TTPQYTVKDENG
-403 VQHTVTVP
+403 NVKSGSVP
-411 GHDKSDPP
+411 AHDNTPSSP

-424 TSGGYNTYYYHLDE
+424 ASGGYNTYYYHLDE
-438 SNYGKKYYGREVRY
+438 KDYGMKYHGRVVAY
-452 VIPKVYTLTSDAV
+452 VTPKVYNIITGNEPYA
-465 AMSNNHIKMRLL
+465 NNFIKMRLL
-477 CNNYTTSTSDGS
+477 CNNYTTSTPDGS

-504 VKISKPTTGDKI
+504 IRIEKPTGDKI

>member
-1 MMITYLKNILLT
+1 MI
-13 IMMVWAAAFVTSC
+13 MAAAFVTSC

-61 GEEAATPA
+61 GNDEPASASAT
-69 LVDTRATRAPGDPGT
+69 TRALGDPGT

-95 LFLCNKSTNGT
+95 LFLCNESTNGT

-113 IEIPDNELTSA
+113 IEIPDNELTSS

-129 WDNDDSIY
+129 SGTDSIY
-137 KYKGN
+137 TYKGT

-163 PLHTSNVTSSSMA
+163 PLHTTNVSSS
-176 EDKSSNHLS
+176 EDKNSNHLS
-185 FNCDRPSKFG
+185 FNCAMPNKFG
-195 DSNYPREYINESKTY
+195 GSNTREYINESKTY
-210 TDAKYGTEDAVK
+210 TGTYGTEDAVK

-237 VYSTPYNKTDANG
+237 VYSTPYNKTDDKG
-250 DYYGTI
+250 VYYGTI

-275 KVDVQWSINEDY
+275 KVDVQWSIDEHY
-287 QGTSDWAVPTVKS
+287 QGTADWAVPTEKS
-300 KSNPGDP
+300 TGGP
-307 LDSHPASTSGSTYL
+307 LGSYPASTSGSPYL
-321 PAHTYW
+321 PAHSYW
-327 TKYECETMVN
+327 TKYECDKMVN
-337 RKGETNKLFFSLV
+337 GKGEEDKLFFSLV

-368 GYDSSNKVHG
+368 GSNSNLSS
-378 YLGTYKLR
+378 YKIR

-391 TTPQHNVTDENG
+391 TTPQYTVKDENG
-403 VQHTVTVP
+403 NVIQTGSVP
-411 GHDKSDPP
+411 AHDKTNI

-424 TSGGYNTYYYHLDE
+424 ASEGYNTYYYHLDE
-438 SNYGKKYYGREVRY
+438 KYYGMKYHGRVVAY
-452 VIPKVYTLTSDAV
+452 VTPKVYNTTEGTEPDAD
-465 AMSNNHIKMRLL
+465 NFIKMRLL
-477 CNNYTTSTSDGS
+477 CNNYTTSTPDGS

-516 FTPWIRVFIHVDTS
+516 FTPWIRVFINVDTS

>member
-1 MMITYLKNILLT
+1 MITDLKNILLT
-13 IMMVWAAAFVTSC
+13 IMMIMAAAFVTSC

-48 PAEGFVNPTDVGI
+48 PAEGFVSPKDVGI

-69 LVDTRATRAPGDPGT
+69 LADTRATRAPGDPGT
-84 YEQFHLPQYIY
+84 YEQFHLPRYIY
-95 LFLCNKSTNGT
+95 LFLCNESTNGT
-106 KSVIYQK
+106 ESVIYQK
-113 IEIPDNELTSA
+113 IEIPSDALTSA

-129 WDNDDSIY
+129 SGTDSIY
-137 KYKGN
+137 TYKGN

-153 GKIYAAASYI
+153 GKIYAAASYM
-163 PLHTSNVTSSSMA
+163 PLHTKNASSSMA
-176 EDKSSNHLS
+176 EDTKSNHLS
-185 FNCDRPSKFG
+185 FNCVRPSKFG
-195 DSNYPREYINESKTY
+195 NSKYPREYINESKTY
-210 TDAKYGTEDAVK
+210 TDATYGKEDAVK
-222 NIIFSNITLRNNMQD
+222 NIIFSNITLRDNMQD
-237 VYSTPYNKTDANG
+237 VYSTPYNKKDANG

-275 KVDVQWSINEDY
+275 KVDVQWSIDEDY
-287 QGTSDWAVPTVKS
+287 QGTANWAVPTVKS
-300 KSNPGDP
+300 KNNAGDP
-307 LDSHPASTSGSTYL
+307 LDSYLASTSGSTYL

-327 TKYECETMVN
+327 TKYECKTMVN
-337 RKGETNKLFFSLV
+337 RKNEKDKLFFSLV

-368 GYDSSNKVHG
+368 GYDSSNKVHS

-391 TTPQHNVTDENG
+391 TTPQYNETDENG
-403 VQHTVTVP
+403 VQHTGTVP
-411 GHDKSDPP
+411 GHDKSNPP

-424 TSGGYNTYYYHLDE
+424 TSGGYNTYYYYLDE
-438 SNYGKKYYGREVRY
+438 SDYGKKYYGREVRY
-452 VIPKVYTLTSDAV
+452 VIPKVYTLISNDV
-465 AMSNNHIKMRLL
+465 ATSNNHIKMRLL
-477 CNNYTTSTSDGS
+477 CNNYTTSTPDGS

-504 VKISKPTTGDKI
+504 VKISKPTGDKI
-516 FTPWIRVFIHVDTS
+516 FTPWIRVFINVDTS
-530 QKAQNVMKITDEPT
+530 QKAQNVMKITEEPT

>member
-1 MMITYLKNILLT
+1 MI
-13 IMMVWAAAFVTSC
+13 MAAAFVTSC

-61 GEEAATPA
+61 GNDEPA
-69 LVDTRATRAPGDPGT
+69 STLAVTRALGDPGT

-95 LFLCNKSTNGT
+95 LFLCNESTNGT

-113 IEIPDNELTSA
+113 IEISDNELTSS

-129 WDNDDSIY
+129 SGTDSIY
-137 KYKGN
+137 TYKGN

-153 GKIYAAASYI
+153 GKIYAAASYK
-163 PLHTSNVTSSSMA
+163 PLHTTNASSSMP
-176 EDKSSNHLS
+176 EDKDSNHLS
-185 FNCDRPSKFG
+185 FNCERPSKFG
-195 DSNYPREYINESKTY
+195 DSQYPREYINESKTY
-210 TDAKYGTEDAVK
+210 TDGTYGTEDAVK
-222 NIIFSNITLRNNMQD
+222 NIIFSNITLRNYMQD
-237 VYSTPYNKTDANG
+237 VYSTPYNKTDKNG

-275 KVDVQWSINEDY
+275 KVDVQWSIDEHY
-287 QGTSDWAVPTVKS
+287 QGTADWAVPTEKS
-300 KSNPGDP
+300 KSPGEP
-307 LDSHPASTSGSTYL
+307 LDLLDASTAENGTYL
-321 PAHTYW
+321 PAHRYW
-327 TKYECETMVN
+327 TKYECETMYGN
-337 RKGETNKLFFSLV
+337 KDEEDKLFFSLV

-368 GYDSSNKVHG
+368 GSNSNLSS
-378 YLGTYKLR
+378 YKIR

-391 TTPQHNVTDENG
+391 TTPQYTVKDENG
-403 VQHTVTVP
+403 NVIQTGSVP
-411 GHDKSDPP
+411 AHDKTPSSP

-424 TSGGYNTYYYHLDE
+424 ASGGYNTYYYHLDE
-438 SNYGKKYYGREVRY
+438 KDYGMKYHGRVVAY
-452 VIPKVYTLTSDAV
+452 VTPKVYNTTAGTEPV
-465 AMSNNHIKMRLL
+465 ADNFIKMRLL

-504 VKISKPTTGDKI
+504 VKISKPTTGKKI
-516 FTPWIRVFIHVDTS
+516 FTPWIRVFINVDTS
-530 QKAQNVMKITDEPT
+530 QKAQNVMKITEEPT

>member
-1 MMITYLKNILLT
+1 MFL
-13 IMMVWAAAFVTSC
+13 AAAFVTSC

-61 GEEAATPA
+61 GNEEPA
-69 LVDTRATRAPGDPGT
+69 STLAVTRALGDPGT

-95 LFLCNKSTNGT
+95 LFLCNVSTDN
-106 KSVIYQK
+106 KESVIYQK
-113 IEIPDNELTSA
+113 IEIPDNELTSS

-129 WDNDDSIY
+129 SGTDSIY
-137 KYKGN
+137 TYKGN

-163 PLHTSNVTSSSMA
+163 PLHTTNVSSS
-176 EDKSSNHLS
+176 EDKNSNHLS
-185 FNCDRPSKFG
+185 FNCAMPNKF
-195 DSNYPREYINESKTY
+195 DNSNQREYINESKTY
-210 TDAKYGTEDAVK
+210 TGTYGTEKAVK
-222 NIIFSNITLRNNMQD
+222 DIIFSNITLRNYMQD
-237 VYSTPYNKTDANG
+237 VYSTPYNKTDNKG

-275 KVDVQWSINEDY
+275 KVDVQWSIDEDY
-287 QGTSDWAVPTVKS
+287 QGTADWAVPTVKS
-300 KSNPGDP
+300 QSNPGDP
-307 LDSHPASTSGSTYL
+307 LGSYPASTSGSTYL
-321 PAHTYW
+321 PAHSYW
-327 TKYECETMVN
+327 TKYECDKMVN
-337 RKGETNKLFFSLV
+337 SKGETNKLFFSLV

-368 GYDSSNKVHG
+368 GNSSD
-378 YLGTYKLR
+378 LGSYKLR

-391 TTPQHNVTDENG
+391 TTPQYTVKDENG
-403 VQHTVTVP
+403 NVIQTGSVP
-411 GHDKSDPP
+411 AHDKTNI

-424 TSGGYNTYYYHLDE
+424 ASEGYNTYYYHLDE
-438 SNYGKKYYGREVRY
+438 KDYGMKYHGRVVAY
-452 VIPKVYTLTSDAV
+452 VTPKVYNITTAGNEPV
-465 AMSNNHIKMRLL
+465 ADNFIKMRLL
-477 CNNYTTSTSDGS
+477 CNNYTTSTPDGS

-516 FTPWIRVFIHVDTS
+516 FTPWIRVFINVDTS
-530 QKAQNVMKITDEPT
+530 LKAQNVMKITDEPT